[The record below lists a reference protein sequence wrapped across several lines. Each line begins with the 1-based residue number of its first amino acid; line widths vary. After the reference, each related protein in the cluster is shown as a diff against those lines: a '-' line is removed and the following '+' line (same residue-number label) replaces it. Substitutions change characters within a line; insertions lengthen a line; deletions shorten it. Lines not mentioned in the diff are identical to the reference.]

1 MTKKITLLFVALC
14 CSISLFAQ
22 GAEGDVKYRQQSK
35 TDETVEFRPHW
46 DLQLQGGAAYTLSES
61 SSLAD
66 FLSPAAYLSTTYK
79 FHPAMGVRF
88 GVGGWQAK
96 GIVLIPNEIY
106 KFNFVQAHADYK
118 LDLNSL
124 FGGFNHRRVCS
135 VYVFAG
141 IGYNYAFNNDE
152 AVALQA
158 RHKGFSCPSCGYGH
172 EGSAHLEYL
181 WEPSRSS
188 FVGRAGLGLDFRVSD
203 YVSLNL
209 EGNANALSD
218 HFNSK
223 RASHFDWQFNLLAGV
238 SIRFGKNHQPSQA
251 YADRVAAEEAA
262 RLAAERLAAEKAAA
276 EKAEAE
282 RLAAEKAA
290 AAEREAKA
298 KAARELAEMKRI
310 NERNANIVAHSNK
323 VYFTIGSAKIREAE
337 AEKVK
342 ALIEFLTANPDYRV
356 AVVGYAD
363 KFTGSANTNMAL
375 SEKRAAA
382 VKKQLIEA
390 GIAENRIDS
399 DYKGE
404 TGNFGEKPADNRVV
418 ICTLE

>member
-276 EKAEAE
+276 
-282 RLAAEKAA
+282 
-290 AAEREAKA
+290 AEREAKA

-310 NERNANIVAHSNK
+310 NERNANIAAHSNK

-390 GIAENRIDS
+390 GIAESRIDS

>member
-1 MTKKITLLFVALC
+1 MTKKITLLFVAMC
-14 CSISLFAQ
+14 CSLSLFAQ
-22 GAEGDVKYRQQSK
+22 GSADGVKYRQQSK

-61 SSLAD
+61 SSLVD
-66 FLSPAAYLSTTYK
+66 YLSPAAYLSTTYK

-96 GIVLIPNEIY
+96 GVVVIPEKDY

-135 VYVFAG
+135 VYLFAG
-141 IGYNYAFNNDE
+141 IGYNYAFNNDD
-152 AVALQA
+152 AVAIA
-158 RHKGFSCPSCGYGH
+158 ANR
-172 EGSAHLEYL
+172 EAWSAELEYL
-181 WEPSRSS
+181 WENSRSS
-188 FVGRAGLGLDFRVSD
+188 LVGRAGLGLDFRVGD

-223 RASHFDWQFNLLAGV
+223 RASHCDWQFNLLAGV
-238 SIRFGKNHQPSQA
+238 SVRFGKNHQPSQA

-262 RLAAERLAAEKAAA
+262 RLAAERMAAEAAA
-276 EKAEAE
+276 KERAEAE
-282 RLAAEKAA
+282 RLAAEAAA
-290 AAEREAKA
+290 AAEREANA
-298 KAARELAEMKRI
+298 KAAKELAELKRAI
-310 NERNANIVAHSNK
+310 ERNANISAHSNN
-323 VYFTIGSAKIREAE
+323 VYFTIGSDKVREIE
-337 AEKVK
+337 AAKVK
-342 ALIEFLTANPDYRV
+342 ALVKFLNENPDYRV

-363 KFTGSANTNMAL
+363 KFTGNADINMAL

-382 VKKQLIEA
+382 VRKQLIEA
-390 GIAENRIDS
+390 GIDESRINS
-399 DYKGE
+399 EFKGE
-404 TGNFGEKPADNRVV
+404 TGHFGENPDDNRVV

>member
-158 RHKGFSCPSCGYGH
+158 RH

-310 NERNANIVAHSNK
+310 NERNANIAAHSNK
-323 VYFTIGSAKIREAE
+323 VYFTIGSAKIREVE

>member
-22 GAEGDVKYRQQSK
+22 GTEGDVKYRQQSK

-61 SSLAD
+61 SSLVD
-66 FLSPAAYLSTTYK
+66 YLSPAAYLSTTYK

-96 GIVLIPNEIY
+96 GVVVIPEKDY

-135 VYVFAG
+135 VYAFVG
-141 IGYNYAFNNDE
+141 IGYNYAFNNDD
-152 AVALQA
+152 AVAIA
-158 RHKGFSCPSCGYGH
+158 AAAKDY
-172 EGSAHLEYL
+172 SAELEYL
-181 WEPSRSS
+181 WKDSRSS
-188 FVGRAGLGLDFRVSD
+188 LVGRAGLGLDFRVGD

-209 EGNANALSD
+209 EGNANMLSD

-223 RASHFDWQFNLLAGV
+223 HASHCDWQFNLLAGV
-238 SIRFGKNHQPSQA
+238 SVRFGKNHQPSQA

-282 RLAAEKAA
+282 RLAAEAAA
-290 AAEREAKA
+290 AAERDANA
-298 KAARELAEMKRI
+298 KAAKELADLKRTI
-310 NERNANIVAHSNK
+310 ERNANIAAHSNN
-323 VYFTIGSAKIREAE
+323 VYFTIGSAKVREVE
-337 AEKVK
+337 AAKVK
-342 ALIEFLTANPDYRV
+342 ALVKFLNENPDYRV

-363 KFTGSANTNMAL
+363 KFTGNADINMVL

-382 VKKQLIEA
+382 VRKQLIEA
-390 GIAENRIDS
+390 GIAESRIDS
-399 DYKGE
+399 EYKGE
-404 TGNFGEKPADNRVV
+404 TGHFGENPDDNRVV